1 MTRADQPSVLRHT
14 PDVSSG
20 IRKGPRPRR
29 GSRKPRRRALFETA
43 QKKTVRIT
51 SPLPPVSGLRGR
63 RRNRR
68 EAAKTITIAPTG
80 QGGPPGSENVDG
92 VRIEVTCECS
102 PVHATRRAVEVALR
116 FGLTLG
122 GGMRRIV
129 GPVDLETPTAG
140 LCAVAGP
147 SGSGKSSLL
156 AEIRRRSETF
166 TDVTEVRVD
175 PDATILDAVAP
186 QRTLAEAL
194 SILSACGL
202 AEAPLWLRRYEE
214 LSEGEKFRAR
224 LAIAVGA
231 DRPCGAALICDEF
244 GTNLHRR
251 AARALAYNVRRLV
264 RRENLVLIV
273 ATCHDDVLEDLNPDV
288 LVRLDADGRGTTVT
302 AGRAARAFSLRREL
316 RIAPGLK
323 RDYDALASRHYRT
336 TEELGFVDKVF
347 TMRDRSGEV
356 LGVVVYAHGPLE
368 LALRNEA
375 TGGRFIRR
383 PDALNRSVR
392 MLRRLII
399 HPDVRG
405 CGLGQHL
412 VRMTM
417 PRVGT
422 EYVECLAAMGDVNP
436 VFERAGMRRIGQVPP
451 SQSGAAAV
459 KRLREL
465 GVDPLAPDLA
475 WKMGR
480 SVEVREIVTSVV
492 TTWYQATTAGG
503 ERRVARQSP
512 EFLAR
517 TFRGLLDHRPVYYLW
532 RREGTR

>member
-1 MTRADQPSVLRHT
+1 MARADQQSVLRHT
-14 PDVSSG
+14 PDLSSG
-20 IRKGPRPRR
+20 IRKSSRPRR
-29 GSRKPRRRALFETA
+29 GSRKSRGRALFKTA

-51 SPLPPVSGLRGR
+51 SPLPSVSGLRGR
-63 RRNRR
+63 RRNRI
-68 EAAKTITIAPTG
+68 EAAKAISAPPTG
-80 QGGPPGSENVDG
+80 QGSPPGSKNIEG
-92 VRIEVTCECS
+92 VRIEVTCEGP

-129 GPVDLETPTAG
+129 GPVDLETPTVG

-166 TDVTEVRVD
+166 TDVTEVRID

-224 LAIAVGA
+224 LAIAVGL

-264 RRENLVLIV
+264 RRENLALIV
-273 ATCHDDVLEDLNPDV
+273 ATCHDDVIEDLNPDV
-288 LVRLDADGRGTTVT
+288 LVRLDADGRSTTVT

-392 MLRRLII
+392 ILRRLII

-436 VFERAGMRRIGQVPP
+436 VFERAGMRRIGQVPS
-451 SQSGAAAV
+451 SQSGSAAV

-475 WKMGR
+475 WRMGR
-480 SVEVREIVTSVV
+480 SVEVRQIVTSVV
-492 TTWYQATTAGG
+492 TAWYQATTAGG

-512 EFLAR
+512 QFLAR